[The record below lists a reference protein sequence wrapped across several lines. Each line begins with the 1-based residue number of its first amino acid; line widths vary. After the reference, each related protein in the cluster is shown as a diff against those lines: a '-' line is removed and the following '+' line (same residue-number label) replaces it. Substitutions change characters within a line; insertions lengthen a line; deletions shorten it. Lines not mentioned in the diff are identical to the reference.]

1 MALKVKLM
9 PENRVVEMDEKRAR
23 VEAIVRKLGL
33 PLEMV
38 VVLKNGN
45 IATSDEVVGED
56 DEVVVMRAVSG
67 G

>member
-9 PENRVVEMDEKRAR
+9 PENKVVEMDEKKAR
-23 VEAIVRKLGL
+23 VETIVRRLGL

-45 IATSDEVVGED
+45 IATSDELVSEED
-56 DEVVVMRAVSG
+56 ELVVMRAVSG